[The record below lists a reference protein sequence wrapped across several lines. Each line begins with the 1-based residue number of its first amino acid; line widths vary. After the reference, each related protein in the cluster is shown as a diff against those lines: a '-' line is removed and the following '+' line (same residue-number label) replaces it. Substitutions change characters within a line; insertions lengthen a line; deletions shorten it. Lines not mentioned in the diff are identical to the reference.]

1 MTGRTG
7 ALSRDS
13 EYPEFYAPMLLQ
25 VIMSINGNG
34 SVFLRTS
41 QESPVDANEPVLCRR
56 ESALETR
63 SH

>member
-7 ALSRDS
+7 ALTRDS
-13 EYPEFYAPMLLQ
+13 EYPEFHAPVLLQ
-25 VIMSINGNG
+25 VKMYINGSV

-41 QESPVDANEPVLCRR
+41 QESPADANEPVLCRR